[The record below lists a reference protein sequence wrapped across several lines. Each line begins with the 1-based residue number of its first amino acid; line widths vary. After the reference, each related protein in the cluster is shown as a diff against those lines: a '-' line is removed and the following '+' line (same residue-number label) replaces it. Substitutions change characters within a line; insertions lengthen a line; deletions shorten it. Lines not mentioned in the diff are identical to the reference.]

1 MPAVSNYSAVDL
13 RCRFACGASLID
25 KTAGL
30 PISLGQVRVTLS
42 VAPHQTA
49 RRCRERQSEVE
60 RD

>member
-1 MPAVSNYSAVDL
+1 MHAVSNYCAVDS
-13 RCRFACGASLID
+13 RCRFGCGASLID
-25 KTAGL
+25 KTARL
-30 PISLGQVRVTLS
+30 STPLGQLRVTLS